1 MRMTFY
7 WQKNNWAQ
15 ALIKGVN
22 IMLHRI
28 MDIGRNAL
36 HRFAG
41 VLGEGTDVKPSSIKK
56 NREARKTVHLDLPA
70 FRSLLPYE
78 SMDNEQLFINKTTSG
93 FGLHVVPSPGADE
106 TLVKS
111 MAELFKNKLP
121 EGFDCT
127 VLLYKHHYLAEDLER
142 GFEPMLAKGGIYKTL
157 AEMSIKYHVNAIKNG
172 YKNNR
177 NIPAQLADYAVYFF
191 FSGKNI
197 PDIKNLLILLRNDI
211 ESEINVAGLAFE
223 RLSAPDFLVL
233 MRTLVSPNLD
243 AVIKPRINPE
253 KDMPLSYVIPE
264 ASTFIEIGNTTLDIE
279 SSDEEG
285 NPAKTRLVCA
295 HINQW
300 PEKFALWQTPDLFG
314 NILRPE
320 HGIDCPFLISFT
332 VRGVNKEAMRSL
344 AKRRAKNLNSN
355 ANAIQHFLNPGAAR
369 ERDEWNFAYLEIEK
383 GNMDL
388 VPTFYNL
395 ILFTTEKDERTH
407 VARAIG
413 AYRQMGFELT
423 QSKINHWLRFLS
435 SLPFFATEGLF
446 SGITTLGMT
455 KKISHY
461 NAANLMPIV
470 ADFKGSR
477 SGMLLPTHRHQLS
490 YLDTFDD
497 KHLPITNFNVLTV
510 GSPGAGKSMFQQAQ
524 IFSGLARD
532 EIIFVIDLGD
542 SYKHLCELV
551 GGTYLDVSKITLNP
565 FTLFDFE
572 GHSELGGEEVDNYI
586 QIRDLLAI
594 MASPHKEVCE
604 VQKSFLLQATLTCW
618 RKKGRKSCIDD
629 VIDAL
634 RELLDAP
641 ESKDDPRLNDLIIL
655 LKPFARSGIY
665 GHMCNGDTPLLN
677 GSNFVV
683 LEMGGLSSNKDLLT
697 IMMFVMIV
705 VIQGQFYQTD
715 RRVRK
720 RCYLDEA
727 WRFLTEGSNPIAA
740 NFIEQGFRTARKY
753 NGGFTVVTQYL
764 ADTEKTI
771 QGQAIA
777 ASSDIKII
785 MRQGNFQQYLNHHPN
800 TFSPLQA
807 KMIESFGEAKG
818 AGFSSLMVQYG
829 NAYTFHRYFA
839 DPFTRVLFSSSGQ
852 EFADIE
858 ELCANGVS
866 MEEAVTRVAETYYG
880 DELCNP

>member
-1 MRMTFY
+1 
-7 WQKNNWAQ
+7 
-15 ALIKGVN
+15 
-22 IMLHRI
+22 MLHTL

-41 VLGEGTDVKPSSIKK
+41 VLGEGTGVMPTSIKK
-56 NREARKTVHLDLPA
+56 KREARKTVKVDLPS

-78 SMDNEQLFINKTTSG
+78 SMDNEQLFINKNSSG
-93 FGLHVVPSPGADE
+93 FGLHVVPSAGADE

-121 EGFDCT
+121 PGFDCT
-127 VLLYKHHYLAEDLER
+127 VLLYKHHYLANDLER
-142 GFEPMLAKGGIYKTL
+142 GFEPMRAKGGIYKTL
-157 AEMSIKYHVNAIKNG
+157 AEMSIKYHINAIKNG

-191 FSGKNI
+191 FSGKNS
-197 PDIKNLLILLRNDI
+197 PEIKNSLLLLRANI
-211 ESEINVAGLAFE
+211 ESEINVSGLAFE

-243 AVIKPRINPE
+243 AVIKPKINPE
-253 KDMPLSYVIPE
+253 KNMPLSYAIPE
-264 ASTFIEIGNTTLDIE
+264 GSSFIEIGHTGIDIE

-285 NPAKTRLVCA
+285 NPANARLICT
-295 HINQW
+295 HINKW
-300 PEKFALWQTPDLFG
+300 PEQFALWQTPDLFA

-332 VRGVNKEAMRSL
+332 VRGINQETMRGL
-344 AKRRAKNLNSN
+344 AKRRAKTLNAN
-355 ANAIQHFLNPGAAR
+355 ANAIQHFLNPSAKR
-369 ERDEWNFAYLEIEK
+369 EGEEWNFAYVESEK
-383 GNMDL
+383 DNIAI
-388 VPTFYNL
+388 VPTFYSL
-395 ILFTTEKDERTH
+395 ILFTTEKDERAH

-423 QSKINHWLRFLS
+423 QSRATQWLRFLS
-435 SLPFFATEGLF
+435 SLPFFITEGFF
-446 SGITTLGMT
+446 SGLETLGMI
-455 KKISHY
+455 KKMTHY

-470 ADFKGSR
+470 ADFKGAR

-510 GSPGAGKSMFQQAQ
+510 GSSGAGKSMFQQAQ

-572 GHSELGGEEVDNYI
+572 GRSELGGEEVENYI

-594 MASPHKEVCE
+594 MASPHKDVCE
-604 VQKSFLLQATLTCW
+604 VQKSFLLQATLACW
-618 RKKGRKSCIDD
+618 RTKGRKACMDD
-629 VIDAL
+629 VLDAL

-665 GHMCNGDTPLLN
+665 GHMCNGDTPLLK

-715 RRVRK
+715 RRIKK
-720 RCYLDEA
+720 RCLLDEA

-753 NGGFTVVTQYL
+753 NGGFTVITQYL

-785 MRQGNFQQYLNHHPN
+785 MRQGNFQQYLNQHPE
-800 TFSPLQA
+800 TFTPLQA

-818 AGFSSLMVQYG
+818 AGFSSMMVQYG

-858 ELCANGVS
+858 ALCAKGIS